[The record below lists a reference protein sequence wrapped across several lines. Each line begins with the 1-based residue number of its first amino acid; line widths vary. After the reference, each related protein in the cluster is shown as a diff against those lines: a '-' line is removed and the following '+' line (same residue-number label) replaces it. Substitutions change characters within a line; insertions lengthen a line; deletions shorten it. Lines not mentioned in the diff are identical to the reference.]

1 MDKPMRFGVRVVAIG
16 MLTACGVS
24 VEGSAL
30 AQAPTQTQMPTS
42 TPTPTRPQT
51 PKQPPDSQD
60 SATFDSDGTAHI
72 TRVVPE
78 PLMVSPEARK
88 WLGST
93 THDQRGPQTLEQRR
107 AATDEWRARDS
118 AEALKQYPVAIK
130 ETTIGGV
137 KVDSITPLQIPQEN
151 LNRVLINLHGGGFN
165 SDSGSRIEGD
175 PIANLAK
182 MRVVGVYYRLAPEHP
197 FPAAVD
203 DVVAVY
209 KELMKT
215 YKPGSIG
222 IFGTS
227 AGGILA
233 CEVAV
238 KLKQLGLPVP
248 GAMAILSALGD
259 FSRVSDSR
267 QLFTLDGFPGT
278 LGPTDSAHLPNDPYV
293 GKADRR
299 DPVLSPVF
307 ADLGGMPPTLFISGT
322 RDLLL
327 GDTST
332 LHRAMLHAGVDARLV
347 VFEALPHAFWYHFE
361 FPETREALQ
370 LTADFLAEKV
380 AR

>member
-1 MDKPMRFGVRVVAIG
+1 LGAFMMGMQMGRRARGVFVG
-16 MLTACGVS
+16 ML
-24 VEGSAL
+24 SAVAL
-30 AQAPTQTQMPTS
+30 FVGFGASA
-42 TPTPTRPQT
+42 QT
-51 PKQPPDSQD
+51 PGTRD
-60 SATFDSDGTAHI
+60 SATFDADGTAHI

-78 PLMVSPEARK
+78 PALVSPEARK
-88 WLGST
+88 WLDSV
-93 THDQRGPQTLEQRR
+93 THHQHGPQTLEQRR

-130 ETTIGGV
+130 ETTLAGV
-137 KVDSITPLQIPQEN
+137 RVDSITPLQIPDEN
-151 LNRVLINLHGGGFN
+151 LHRVLINLHGGGFN

-182 MRVVGVYYRLAPEHP
+182 IRVVSVYYRLAPEHP
-197 FPAAVD
+197 FPAPVD

-209 KELMKT
+209 KELLKT
-215 YKPGSIG
+215 YKPQSIG

-227 AGGILA
+227 AGGILT

-238 KLKQLGLPVP
+238 KLKQLGLPLP
-248 GAMAILSALGD
+248 GAMAVLSALGD

-267 QLFTLDGFPGT
+267 QLFTLDGFPGS
-278 LGPTDSAHLPNDPYV
+278 LQPTDPGHLPDDAYV
-293 GKADRR
+293 GKTDRR

-307 ADLGGMPPTLFISGT
+307 ADLRGMPPTLFVSGT

-380 AR
+380 AQ

>member
-1 MDKPMRFGVRVVAIG
+1 MRIAITTAFV
-16 MLTACGVS
+16 MLAAS
-24 VEGSAL
+24 SAPAPTQADAPASAKTHQDAILL
-30 AQAPTQTQMPTS
+30 AQAAASTQS
-42 TPTPTRPQT
+42 AA
-51 PKQPPDSQD
+51 SQD
-60 SATFDSDGTAHI
+60 SATFDADGTAHI
-72 TRVVPE
+72 TRVIPE
-78 PLMVSPEARK
+78 PSMVSPEARK
-88 WLGST
+88 WLDST
-93 THDQRGPQTLEQRR
+93 TRSQQGPQTLEQRR

-118 AEALKQYPVAIK
+118 AEALKQYPVTIK
-130 ETTIGGV
+130 EMTLGGV
-137 KVDSITPLQIPQEN
+137 KVDSITPLQIPKEN
-151 LNRVLINLHGGGFN
+151 LHRVLINLHGGGFN

-182 MRVVGVYYRLAPEHP
+182 IRVVGVYYRLAPEHP

-209 KELMKT
+209 KELLKT
-215 YKPGSIG
+215 YRPQSIG

-227 AGGILA
+227 AGGILT

-238 KLKQLGLPVP
+238 KLKQLGLPLP

-259 FSRVSDSR
+259 YTRISDSK
-267 QLFTLDGFPGT
+267 QMFTLDGLPGN
-278 LGPTDSAHLPNDPYV
+278 LQPTDSAHLPDDAYV
-293 GKADRR
+293 GKTDRH

-307 ADLGGMPPTLFISGT
+307 ADLKGMPPTLFISGT

-361 FPETREALQ
+361 FPETHEALQ
-370 LTADFLAEKV
+370 LTADFLAAKV

>member
-1 MDKPMRFGVRVVAIG
+1 VPA
-16 MLTACGVS
+16 S
-24 VEGSAL
+24 
-30 AQAPTQTQMPTS
+30 
-42 TPTPTRPQT
+42 TRPPTTVQS
-51 PKQPPDSQD
+51 PASQD
-60 SATFDSDGTAHI
+60 SATFDADGTAHI

-78 PLMVSPEARK
+78 PSMISPEARK
-88 WLGST
+88 WLDST
-93 THDQRGPQTLEQRR
+93 THSQHGPQTLEQRR

-118 AEALKQYPVAIK
+118 AEALKQYPVTIK
-130 ETTIGGV
+130 ETMIAGV
-137 KVDSITPLQIPQEN
+137 KVDSITPLQVPREN
-151 LNRVLINLHGGGFN
+151 LHRVLINLHGGGFN

-182 MRVVGVYYRLAPEHP
+182 IRVVSVYYRLAPEYP

-209 KELMKT
+209 KELLKT
-215 YKPGSIG
+215 YKPKSIG

-227 AGGILA
+227 AGGILT

-238 KLKQLGLPVP
+238 KLKQMGLPLP
-248 GAMAILSALGD
+248 GGMAVLSALGD
-259 FSRVSDSR
+259 FSRVSDSK
-267 QLFTLDGFPGT
+267 QLFTLDGLPGI
-278 LGPTDSAHLPNDPYV
+278 LKPTDPAHLPDDQYV
-293 GKADRR
+293 GKTDRR
-299 DPVLSPVF
+299 DPVLSPLF
-307 ADLGGMPPTLFISGT
+307 ADLKGMPPTLFVSGT

-332 LHRAMLHAGVDARLV
+332 MHRAMLHAGVDARLV

-380 AR
+380 AH